1 MATRSLIAVQ
11 NADGTFLSIYC
22 HWDGYPSG
30 VGKDLLNEHNGAQA
44 ARALMKH
51 GDLSTLSPLASY
63 RSRSG
68 KNVDAQVHNSMEDL
82 HSFALDCGVDWIYL
96 WTTEWMCQPYGG
108 FAGKTSG
115 FSKKWKTIKDAIK
128 AESE

>member
-1 MATRSLIAVQ
+1 MATRSRIAVQ

-30 VGKDLLNEHNGAQA
+30 VGKDLLNEHNSEQA
-44 ARALMKH
+44 ARALMEH

-63 RSRSG
+63 RSKG
-68 KNVDAQVHNSMEDL
+68 ETDVDAQIHNSMEDL
-82 HSFALDCGVDWIYL
+82 QSVAFDCGVDWTYL

-108 FAGKTSG
+108 FTEE
-115 FSKKWKTIKDAIK
+115 WKTIEDAIK

>member
-1 MATRSLIAVQ
+1 MATRSRIAVQ

-30 VGKDLLNEHNGAQA
+30 VGKDLLNEHNSEQA
-44 ARALMKH
+44 ARALMEH

-63 RSRSG
+63 RSKG
-68 KNVDAQVHNSMEDL
+68 ETDVDAQIHNSMEDL
-82 HSFALDCGVDWIYL
+82 QSVALDCGVDWTYL
-96 WTTEWMCQPYGG
+96 WTTKWMCQPYGG
-108 FAGKTSG
+108 FTEE
-115 FSKKWKTIKDAIK
+115 WKTIEDAIK

>member
-1 MATRSLIAVQ
+1 MATRSRIAVQ

-30 VGKDLLNEHNGAQA
+30 VGKDLLNEHNSEQA
-44 ARALMKH
+44 ARALMEH

-63 RSRSG
+63 RSKG
-68 KNVDAQVHNSMEDL
+68 ETDVDAQIHNSMEDL
-82 HSFALDCGVDWIYL
+82 QSVAFDCGVDWTYL
-96 WTTEWMCQPYGG
+96 WTTKWMCQPYGG
-108 FAGKTSG
+108 FSEE
-115 FSKKWKTIKDAIK
+115 WKTIEYAIK

>member
-63 RSRSG
+63 RSKG
-68 KNVDAQVHNSMEDL
+68 ETDVDAQVHNSMEDL
-82 HSFALDCGVDWIYL
+82 QFVAFEDCGVEWIYL
-96 WTTEWMCQPYGG
+96 WTTKWMCQPCGAESYGG
-108 FAGKTSG
+108 FSEE
-115 FSKKWKTIKDAIK
+115 WKTIEDAIK